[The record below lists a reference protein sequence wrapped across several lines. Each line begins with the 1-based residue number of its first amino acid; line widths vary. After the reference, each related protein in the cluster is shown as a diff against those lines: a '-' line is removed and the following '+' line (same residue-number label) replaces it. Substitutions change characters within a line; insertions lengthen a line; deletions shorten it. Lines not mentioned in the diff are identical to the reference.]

1 MPRKGLTHSQVVEEA
16 ATLADDVGLEQVT
29 LAALA
34 KRLGISSPALYR
46 HVDGLEQLRRDLTL
60 LGLTDL
66 CARIRGAAV
75 GKSKREA
82 LLALALA
89 YRDYARERPG
99 LAPTMLRAPARGD
112 HEHEA
117 AAEAAMTVLRQV
129 LAGYDLSED
138 DTIHSVRALRVV
150 MHGFTSLEAA
160 GGFGMSQSLDET
172 YLRLIDALDQSLSR
186 PRG

>member
-16 ATLADDVGLEQVT
+16 ATLADEVGVGQVT
-29 LAALA
+29 FAALA
-34 KRLGISSPALYR
+34 KRLGISSPALYK

-60 LGLTDL
+60 LGLTEL
-66 CARIRGAAV
+66 WARIRGAAV
-75 GKSKREA
+75 GKSKRDA
-82 LLALALA
+82 LLALAQA
-89 YRDYARERPG
+89 YREYALERPG
-99 LAPTMLRAPARGD
+99 LVTTVLRAPAAGD
-112 HEHEA
+112 REHEA
-117 AAEAAMTVLRQV
+117 AAEAAMTVIRHI

-138 DTIHSVRALRVV
+138 DTIHAVRALRVV
-150 MHGFTSLEAA
+150 MHGFTSLETA